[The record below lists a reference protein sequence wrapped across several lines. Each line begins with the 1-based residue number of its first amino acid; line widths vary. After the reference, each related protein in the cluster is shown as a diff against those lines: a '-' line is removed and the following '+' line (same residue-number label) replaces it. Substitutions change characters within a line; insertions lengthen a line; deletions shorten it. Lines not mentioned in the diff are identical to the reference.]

1 MVAIMSADALTL
13 ATMPQPTAPEHDRLQ
28 VLDGW
33 RAVSILLV
41 LIGHLV
47 PINAILPGSN
57 EAASAAGM
65 AIFFTL
71 SGFLITRFLLDRPE
85 WRPFLIR
92 RIFRILPLAWLAV
105 LILFVAQPS
114 ANISLSALA
123 SNMLF
128 ISNLPPH
135 TLLPNGGH
143 LWSLSLEM
151 QFYLG
156 IALLVACL
164 GRRGL
169 LLLPLLMLAV
179 TALRI
184 STGQTINI
192 TTWFRLDEILAG
204 ATLALIHAGLLGDR
218 VRNLL
223 AGANFYLMVALAIL
237 FTYWIFSPLA
247 YARPYA
253 IAAMVGVTLWHAPG
267 WVSRLLCSRPA
278 AYIATISY
286 ALYVVHGMLMESWLG
301 TGPLLEKYLKR
312 PVLFAITFGLAH
324 ISTKY
329 FEAYFIAIAK
339 RMTMRPTANIA
350 T

>member
-1 MVAIMSADALTL
+1 MRADALPL
-13 ATMPQPTAPEHDRLQ
+13 ATASLATAAGHDRLQ

-33 RAVSILLV
+33 RALSILLV
-41 LIGHLV
+41 LAGHLL
-47 PINAILPGSN
+47 PMNALIPGSN
-57 EAASAAGM
+57 EAAAAAGM

-85 WRPFLIR
+85 WKPFLIR
-92 RIFRILPLAWLAV
+92 RIFRILPLAWLAM
-105 LILFVAQPS
+105 LILFIMQPN
-114 ANISLSALA
+114 AGISLSTLA

-128 ISNLPPH
+128 IANLPPQAP
-135 TLLPNGGH
+135 LPNGGH
-143 LWSLSLEM
+143 LWSLAVEM
-151 QFYLG
+151 QFYVG

-169 LLLPLLMLAV
+169 LLLPILMLAV

-184 STGQTINI
+184 AAGQTINT

-218 VRNLL
+218 IRNLL
-223 AGANFYLMVALAIL
+223 AGANFYLMAALAIL

-253 IAAMVGVTLWHAPG
+253 IAALVGTTLWHAPA
-267 WVSRLLCSRPA
+267 WASRLLCSRPA
-278 AYIATISY
+278 AYIAQISY

-312 PVLFAITFGLAH
+312 PVLFAVTFGLAH
-324 ISTKY
+324 ISTRY
-329 FEAYFIAIAK
+329 FEAYFIAVAK
-339 RMTMRPTANIA
+339 RMTVRINSNSA